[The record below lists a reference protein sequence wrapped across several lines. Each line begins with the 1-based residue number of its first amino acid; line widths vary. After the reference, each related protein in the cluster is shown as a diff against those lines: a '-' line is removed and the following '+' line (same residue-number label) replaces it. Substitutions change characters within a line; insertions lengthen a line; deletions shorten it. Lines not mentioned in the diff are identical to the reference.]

1 MTIRA
6 KVVIDGTGHDAE
18 VCSTVARKI
27 PGALRVIGE
36 KPMWADVGERII
48 MDNTK
53 EVYPGLPVHRVW
65 DLYLA
70 VCCFQVRRLPCW
82 QWKNLASIKI
92 AKTIIHH
99 SNLCHMPVI
108 NADLHIHSKY
118 SMATSDRMDIPTL
131 AVESVRKGIQL
142 VGTGDCLHRKWL
154 DEIKT
159 MPEVAD
165 GVYGM
170 DSARFVL
177 TVELEDANRVH
188 HLLIL
193 PDVSKAEELRE
204 AVEPAELARDVGAMI
219 GPAHAFTPWTAMY
232 AYHDSLESCYG
243 DMAQYISFVELGLSA
258 DTDLADRISELHR
271 LTFLTNSDAHSP
283 WPNKLA
289 REFNRFRMEDITF
302 GELEKAILRQDGRG
316 AIMNVGLFPQE
327 GKYHESACIRCF
339 KHFTLRECVMKQWRC
354 TCGGRIKKG
363 VVDRIEELA
372 NSRGHPDH
380 RPPYLHLVPLL
391 EIIMM
396 ALGTKSSTTKK
407 VKAEW
412 ERLVDEFGSEVT
424 VLLDAQLDSIEG
436 VDPAVIHAVRMFRE
450 GRVMVIPGGGGQYG
464 RIEIMDR
471 EDDPTLTPAAN
482 SEPQRSLF
490 EF

>member
-1 MTIRA
+1 M
-6 KVVIDGTGHDAE
+6 
-18 VCSTVARKI
+18 
-27 PGALRVIGE
+27 AL
-36 KPMWADVGERII
+36 
-48 MDNTK
+48 
-53 EVYPGLPVHRVW
+53 
-65 DLYLA
+65 
-70 VCCFQVRRLPCW
+70 
-82 QWKNLASIKI
+82 
-92 AKTIIHH
+92 
-99 SNLCHMPVI
+99 I

-118 SMATSDRMDIPTL
+118 SMATSSRMDIPTL

-142 VGTGDCLHRKWL
+142 VGTGDCLHCKWL

-159 MPEVAD
+159 MPEVSD
-165 GVYGM
+165 GIYGM
-170 DSARFVL
+170 GSARFVL
-177 TVELEDANRVH
+177 TVELEDTNRVH

-204 AVEPAELARDVGAMI
+204 AVEPTSVNIDTDGRPNVNLSGVEIAELARDVGAMI

-232 AYHDSLESCYG
+232 AYHDSLGSCYG

-302 GELEKAILRQDGRG
+302 GELEKAILRQDERG
-316 AIMNVGLFPQE
+316 PVMNVGLFPQE

-354 TCGGRIKKG
+354 TCGGRIKRG

-372 NSRGHPDH
+372 DITGHPDH
-380 RPPYLHLVPLL
+380 RPPYLHLVPLS

-396 ALGTKSSTTKK
+396 ALGTKSTTTKK

-424 VLLDAQLDSIEG
+424 VLLDAQLDSIKG
-436 VDPAVIHAVRMFRE
+436 VDPAVRGFHVTSVVLTISQPRQRRIPSLMTRWSSRMVCTFQWVL
-450 GRVMVIPGGGGQYG
+450 GRSSPLTAPGLRMRQVG
-464 RIEIMDR
+464 
-471 EDDPTLTPAAN
+471 TTTSCSAT
-482 SEPQRSLF
+482 
-490 EF
+490 